1 MQTFRAE
8 CSEEAGVQMV
18 HNSLP
23 WETRFQCNIMQGA
36 LKYFWGRKS
45 EPQSWWSDCLH
56 QPDSTCSLPELTR
69 PLLYYCIHFYLLDS
83 IEKSLQ
89 LEEQILCCINFEVM
103 FTGVRK
109 KKKNM
114 AQILKNIPSCFIRS
128 HQPGEFAFKMTKSIL
143 HSHLSILIHCCQ

>member
-8 CSEEAGVQMV
+8 CSKEAGVQMV

-56 QPDSTCSLPELTR
+56 QPDSTCSLLELTS

-83 IEKSLQ
+83 IEKPLQ
-89 LEEQILCCINFEVM
+89 LEEQILCCIIYEAM
-103 FTGVRK
+103 LTGVK
-109 KKKNM
+109 KKKIL
-114 AQILKNIPSCFIRS
+114 QILKDIPPSYFIRS
-128 HQPGEFAFKMTKSIL
+128 HQPGEFTFKITNSIL
-143 HSHLSILIHCCQ
+143 HSHFSIPIHSCQ